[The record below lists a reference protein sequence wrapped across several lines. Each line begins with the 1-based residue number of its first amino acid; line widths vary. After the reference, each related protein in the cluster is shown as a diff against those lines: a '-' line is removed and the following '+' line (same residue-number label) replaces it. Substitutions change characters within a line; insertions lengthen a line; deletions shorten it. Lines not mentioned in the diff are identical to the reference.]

1 MQVLLGH
8 GELAREPLHRPLQLL
23 RHRRLHPLRLS
34 QELAVSKDAE
44 QGDIAD
50 NDALLAQFRV

>member
-8 GELAREPLHRPLQLL
+8 RELAREPLHRPLQLL
-23 RHRRLHPLRLS
+23 RHRRLYPLRLS
-34 QELAVSKDAE
+34 QELAVSKDVE

-50 NDALLAQFRV
+50 NYALLAQFRV

>member
-8 GELAREPLHRPLQLL
+8 GELDWEPMYCPLQLL
-23 RHRRLHPLRLS
+23 RHCRLHSLRLS

-50 NDALLAQFRV
+50 NDALLAQF